1 MLERL
6 SAFLRARHV
15 DFETFGTVFDVGS
28 RDGLQAIELSQL
40 FPKASVVA
48 VECNPATLDTC
59 RRNISAHSRIRLVE
73 KAINSF
79 TGRCAFYPTDPS
91 RTVTTWADGNPGASS
106 LFIATGDYPVETY
119 VQSQT
124 EVECTRLDDLCRE
137 LEVDVIDLIWMDLQG
152 AELLALQSA
161 GSLLDRARYIY
172 TEVSHRPIY
181 AGQCLFDD
189 VDAFLTARGFR
200 LCTKIDRNRWQQDL
214 IYENRRTLIDVVI
227 PAAEESDALLDL
239 VVHSARKWVRN
250 VRNIYVIGAEDPGV
264 KGARFIEA
272 ATLPFDFQ
280 SAGTLADAGANGRA
294 YFGQLAKLYMPVVCR
309 GALEHVLAVDANT
322 IFLRPCQ
329 FLEDGRPIFNFGNGD
344 NGAALDHM
352 TRLHPVLHR
361 MFSYSATTG
370 CTLLKRR
377 WLNELF
383 AAVEAHQDGKPF
395 WKAYLAAFDASSSD
409 VRGSDSEIY
418 FNFALTFH
426 SDALTIRRFHWDAV
440 DSVTDEDLKRYD
452 FIGLAHPD
460 RVTNDELSRLQDA
473 VFGDDLSARR
483 AAQVRLGLSAPV
495 DQNG

>member
-6 SAFLRARHV
+6 SAFLGARHV
-15 DFETFGTVFDVGS
+15 DFETFGTVFDIGS

-40 FPKASVVA
+40 FPKAGVVA
-48 VECNPATLDTC
+48 VECNAATLDIC
-59 RRNISAHSRIRLVE
+59 RRNISAHPRIRLVE

-106 LFIATGDYPVETY
+106 LFIATGDYPVEKY

-189 VDAFLTARGFR
+189 VDAFLSARGFR

-227 PAAEESDALLDL
+227 PAAEECDALLDL
-239 VVHSARKWVRN
+239 AVHSTRKWVRN
-250 VRNIYVIGAEDPGV
+250 VRNIYVIGGENTGV
-264 KGARFIEA
+264 KGARFIDA
-272 ATLPFDFQ
+272 ATLPFDFE
-280 SAGTLADAGANGRA
+280 SAGTFSDTGANRRA
-294 YFGQLAKLYMPVVCR
+294 YFRQLAKLYMPVVFR
-309 GALEHVLAVDANT
+309 GALEHVLAVDAST

-329 FLEDGRPIFNFGNGD
+329 FLEEGRPIFNFGNGD
-344 NGAALDHM
+344 NSAALDHM
-352 TRLHPVLHR
+352 TRLYPILRR
-361 MFSYSATTG
+361 MFSYSAATG
-370 CTLLKRR
+370 CMLLKRK
-377 WLNELF
+377 WLSELF
-383 AAVEAHQDGKPF
+383 AAIEAHQEGTPF
-395 WKAYLAAFDASSSD
+395 WKAYVSAFDAGGSD
-409 VRGSDSEIY
+409 VQGSDSEIY

-426 SDALTIRRFHWDAV
+426 SDALTIRRLHWNAV
-440 DSVTDEDLKRYD
+440 DTVADEDLKNYD
-452 FIGLAHPD
+452 YISLSHPD
-460 RVTNDELSRLQDA
+460 RVSGDALSHLQET
-473 VFGDDLSARR
+473 VFGNDRSARR
-483 AAQVRLGLSAPV
+483 AADVRLGLSAPV